1 MKTYAQVVKNR
12 KGRRGAV
19 ALEYI
24 LIASLVAIALM
35 GAFLYFRKTL
45 DTGVREMTDVA
56 AKGIAGSVK
65 EAEAGLTTEGSTH
78 LQRSG
83 GGTTTP

>member
-24 LIASLVAIALM
+24 LIAALVAIALM

-45 DTGVREMTDVA
+45 DEGVREMTDVA
-56 AKGIAGSVK
+56 AEGIGGSIN
-65 EAEAGLTTEGSTH
+65 EARTGLTT
-78 LQRSG
+78 G
-83 GGTTTP
+83 GADLGINK